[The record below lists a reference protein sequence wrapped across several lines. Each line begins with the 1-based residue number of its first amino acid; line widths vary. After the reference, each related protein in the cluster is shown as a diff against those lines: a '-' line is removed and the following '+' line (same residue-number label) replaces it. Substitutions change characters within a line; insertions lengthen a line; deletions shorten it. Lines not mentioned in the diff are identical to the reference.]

1 MVGIRPRYPTE
12 DITSL
17 SVVFPRQVRCED
29 AGYYDCTTNI
39 RGSDGNSEENTK
51 SESLKVTG
59 SLFVS
64 FPNHE
69 SLVSGLVWIEGRETA
84 HPHTNTDTDRQT
96 DRQTDSCTQ
105 TQTHSDTLGDTRKHA
120 WTSQQTFTN
129 WVTPAISTL
138 PFFCIIFHVFGVY
151 QFARFSSLVYHTI
164 KQPLNLFLLLLMSPT
179 VLAKSVCF
187 CSSESWSFHTDSRR
201 VCFRAESGWRTEA

>member
-1 MVGIRPRYPTE
+1 MVEIRPRKSTE

-69 SLVSGLVWIEGRETA
+69 LLVCGLVWIEGRETA
-84 HPHTNTDTDRQT
+84 HPHTNTDRQT
-96 DRQTDSCTQ
+96 DRQF
-105 TQTHSDTLGDTRKHA
+105 H
-120 WTSQQTFTN
+120 TN
-129 WVTPAISTL
+129 VNAQWVTQGNTHEQVSESSADWLTPMTSTL
-138 PFFCIIFHVFGVY
+138 PPFVEPFSL
-151 QFARFSSLVYHTI
+151 RFL
-164 KQPLNLFLLLLMSPT
+164 
-179 VLAKSVCF
+179 SVC
-187 CSSESWSFHTDSRR
+187 SFFPCISHD
-201 VCFRAESGWRTEA
+201 